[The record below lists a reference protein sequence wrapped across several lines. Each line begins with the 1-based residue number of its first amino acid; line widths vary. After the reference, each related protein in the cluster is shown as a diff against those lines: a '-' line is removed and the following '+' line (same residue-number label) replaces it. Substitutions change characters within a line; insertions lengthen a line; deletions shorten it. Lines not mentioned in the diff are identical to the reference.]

1 MILFL
6 LKLLKRKKKAKK
18 TSYRFLNEKVD
29 PYKLVKFELNK
40 KKIDPKNFSD
50 WELEL
55 LISDILI
62 LNSIFLQ
69 YDATKLFADRYRK
82 EYKKNKLTNTNM
94 KTIRKVKISGYNR
107 KANKVKEHFRRL
119 DEFHQLNDGGQ
130 GVIDVINAI
139 GSAKPEVKT
148 TLAIDEQTGTILKNI
163 GYTLAGAIV
172 LGAVIRLKAK

>member
-6 LKLLKRKKKAKK
+6 LKLLKKKKKAKK
-18 TSYRFLNEKVD
+18 T
-29 PYKLVKFELNK
+29 
-40 KKIDPKNFSD
+40 
-50 WELEL
+50 
-55 LISDILI
+55 
-62 LNSIFLQ
+62 
-69 YDATKLFADRYRK
+69 
-82 EYKKNKLTNTNM
+82 KNKYFNEM
-94 KTIRKVKISGYNR
+94 RKVKRVKISAYKR
-107 KANKVKEHFRRL
+107 KANKVKEHFRKL

-139 GSAKPEVKT
+139 GLAKPEVKT

>member
-6 LKLLKRKKKAKK
+6 LKLLKKKKKAKK
-18 TSYRFLNEKVD
+18 T
-29 PYKLVKFELNK
+29 
-40 KKIDPKNFSD
+40 
-50 WELEL
+50 
-55 LISDILI
+55 
-62 LNSIFLQ
+62 
-69 YDATKLFADRYRK
+69 
-82 EYKKNKLTNTNM
+82 KNKYFNEM
-94 KTIRKVKISGYNR
+94 RKVKRVKISAYKR

>member
-1 MILFL
+1 L
-6 LKLLKRKKKAKK
+6 LKKKKKAKK
-18 TSYRFLNEKVD
+18 T
-29 PYKLVKFELNK
+29 
-40 KKIDPKNFSD
+40 
-50 WELEL
+50 
-55 LISDILI
+55 
-62 LNSIFLQ
+62 
-69 YDATKLFADRYRK
+69 
-82 EYKKNKLTNTNM
+82 KNKYFNEM
-94 KTIRKVKISGYNR
+94 RKVKRVKISAYKR
-107 KANKVKEHFRRL
+107 KANKVKEHFRKL